1 MVLKILEEGVNL
13 SKLVNRFRTTVYD
26 VSASPIRE
34 FDAKTRDIPGII
46 KLTLGAPDFDTPDH
60 IKEAAIQALHDGK
73 TSYAPTPGL
82 PHLLEA
88 ISGYLEKKYQLTYQP
103 ETEIIATIGASQALA
118 TALQAI
124 INPGDIILIQGPDF
138 SLYDTMIE
146 LAGGK
151 IVTIDSTEDQF
162 ILNPDKLAHTL
173 EQYGEQVKGIILNY
187 PNNPTG
193 ATLTKE
199 QAQAI
204 TSVLKKHDIFVI
216 SDEVYSELVY
226 EGEHVSIASYLP
238 QQTLLVNGVSKSH
251 AMTGWRMG
259 YLCAPAALMEHI
271 VKVHQHMVTTTPTF
285 VQEGVVEALT
295 KGFDDA
301 EAMKKEYLQRR
312 NLVFERMTEY
322 GFTIAKPNGAFYIFA
337 KIPDHLNQDDV
348 QFCLDLAQEGK
359 VSLIPGSFFGEAGR
373 GYVRVSYAASLENI
387 SEALNRIKDFVKK

>member
-1 MVLKILEEGVNL
+1 MTG
-13 SKLVNRFRTTVYD
+13 LVKRFRNTVYN

-34 FDAKTRDIPGII
+34 FDAKTSDIPGII
-46 KLTLGAPDFDTPDH
+46 KLTLGAPDFDTPNH

-82 PHLLEA
+82 PHLLKA
-88 ISGYLEKKYQLTYQP
+88 ISGYLERKYQLTYQP
-103 ETEIIATIGASQALA
+103 ETEILVTIGASQALA

-146 LAGGK
+146 LAGGQ

-162 ILNPDKLAHTL
+162 ILNPDKLAAVL
-173 EQYGEQVKGIILNY
+173 DQYGSQVKGIILNY

-193 ATLTKE
+193 ATLTHP

-204 TSVLKKHDIFVI
+204 ANVIKKHDIFVV

-226 EGEHVSIASYLP
+226 EGEHVSIAGYLP
-238 QQTLLVNGVSKSH
+238 EQTLLVNGVSKSH

-259 YLCAPAALMEHI
+259 YLCAPADLMEHL

-295 KGFDDA
+295 EGFDDA
-301 EAMKKEYLQRR
+301 LSMKKEYLQRR
-312 NLVFERMTEY
+312 DLVFDRLTKS
-322 GFTIAKPNGAFYIFA
+322 GFKISKPNGAFYIFA
-337 KIPDHLNQDDV
+337 EIPAHLNQDDV
-348 QFCLDLAQEGK
+348 QFCLELAQQAK
-359 VSLIPGSFFGEAGR
+359 VSLIPGSFFGEAGQ
-373 GYVRVSYAASLENI
+373 GYVRVSYAASLEKIN
-387 SEALNRIKDFVKK
+387 EALNRIDNFVKQ